1 MTRSVENNGYH
12 LMRLEALWISGVEYK
27 NELFRINTCYSTA
40 HTTRGVTIPRPA
52 LNRRSNT
59 GEKEQKR
66 QAQEKIERT
75 APFSRQIFSFVR
87 FLVIQYS
94 TNKPSFVISKH

>member
-12 LMRLEALWISGVEYK
+12 LARLEALWILGVEYK
-27 NELFRINTCYSTA
+27 NELFRINTCHSTP

-66 QAQEKIERT
+66 QAQEKNREDS
-75 APFSRQIFSFVR
+75 AVFSSNLLVRAFSCHS
-87 FLVIQYS
+87 I
-94 TNKPSFVISKH
+94 